1 MQLAYSQNN
10 YQMSSKPYKHI
21 FQALSIFQLSTL
33 CVGPNLRQEILSQS
47 KCYPFSNGFKSFE
60 TCLSEIM
67 FTLIRCSFQVLG
79 RQQFANQ
86 ATGTALIVVV
96 TLPGVFAAPELCHH
110 YVVIIN
116 QSHHQS
122 WRKCRSHV
130 LVKATTKI
138 TSLFIIICWH

>member
-60 TCLSEIM
+60 TFLSEIM

-79 RQQFANQ
+79 RQHFANQ
-86 ATGTALIVVV
+86 QARNCVNKCDLAW
-96 TLPGVFAAPELCHH
+96 GVCCTRTVSSLFCHH
-110 YVVIIN
+110 R
-116 QSHHQS
+116 SHHQS
-122 WRKCRSHV
+122 WRKRRIDV
-130 LVKATTKI
+130 EVM
-138 TSLFIIICWH
+138 FW